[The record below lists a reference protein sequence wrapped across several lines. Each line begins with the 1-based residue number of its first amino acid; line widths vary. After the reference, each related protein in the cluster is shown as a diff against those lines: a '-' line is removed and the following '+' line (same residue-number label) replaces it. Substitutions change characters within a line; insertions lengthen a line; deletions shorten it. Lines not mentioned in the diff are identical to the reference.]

1 MTAPIRVVVVDDQAM
16 VRGALASLLSLE
28 DDIEVC
34 GQAANGAEAIALLAE
49 LTRGSAQ
56 VPSAHESSPGVD
68 VLLTDIE
75 MPVMDGITTT
85 EAVRARFPGVRILV
99 LTTFGRPGYVQRA
112 LNAGA
117 SGFLVKDAPSEELA
131 EAIRRVHAG
140 LRQVDASLAVEA
152 LTAGAS
158 PLTDREVEILREV
171 ARGGT
176 VADIAQA
183 VGLSQ
188 GTVRN
193 HISAAMTKTGARTRA
208 EAAAQATANGW
219 L

>member
-1 MTAPIRVVVVDDQAM
+1 MTTPIRVVVVDDQAM

-49 LTRGSAQ
+49 LTGGSAQ
-56 VPSAHESSPGVD
+56 APSAPKPSPGVD

-75 MPVMDGITTT
+75 MPVMDGIATT
-85 EAVRARFPGVRILV
+85 EAVRARFPHVRILV

-140 LRQVDASLAVEA
+140 LRQVDPSLAVEA

-193 HISAAMTKTGARTRA
+193 HISAAMAKTGARTRA